1 MALLMESSMINSFS
15 NTNNEIVKNYFNTN
29 KSSFKVIL
37 EINYGPYWGVRLTN
51 GEIEIHIS
59 GDIGFEIEIF
69 INNSK
74 YSLWQYDR
82 SVNNAMKT
90 SDDNIHYQLNILNN
104 FLSDSD
110 KKSN

>member
-1 MALLMESSMINSFS
+1 MVNSFS
-15 NTNNEIVKNYFNTN
+15 NTNNEIVKNYFKANF
-29 KSSFKVIL
+29 SSFKVIS
-37 EINYGPYWGVRLTN
+37 ETNHGPYWGVRLTN
-51 GEIEIHIS
+51 GEIDIYIF

-90 SDDNIHYQLNILNN
+90 SDENILFQLNVLKH

-110 KKSN
+110 NVFN